1 MHIWDRTGTR
11 HKCHQHPW
19 CPVPGVTSLRS
30 SHKKKKKNLSHS
42 IYWVIK
48 EQLAA
53 LLEAA
58 FLLFGFARKIIP
70 NPLLAQLFPL

>member
-1 MHIWDRTGTR
+1 M
-11 HKCHQHPW
+11 P
-19 CPVPGVTSLRS
+19 PAPLVPCARGDISQKLPQ
-30 SHKKKKKNLSHS
+30 KKKNLSHS

-70 NPLLAQLFPL
+70 IPLLAQLFPL

>member
-1 MHIWDRTGTR
+1 M
-11 HKCHQHPW
+11 P
-19 CPVPGVTSLRS
+19 PAPLVPRARGDISQELPQ
-30 SHKKKKKNLSHS
+30 KKKKNLSHS